1 MFVVPSP
8 HVLYS
13 PAKGEKEEPALQ
25 SPGQLLASAFPDSAA
40 GWALGALTGLS
51 TGESRL

>member
-25 SPGQLLASAFPDSAA
+25 SPGQLLASAFPTLQQA
-40 GWALGALTGLS
+40 GPSVPSLA
-51 TGESRL
+51 